1 MYDKADAYLIFDAG
15 MRFYLTGQIVSSGC
29 VVLTKKSNFYI
40 TDSRYETAL
49 REALPNFEII
59 IAKRD
64 CLFQAV
70 AELLKRLEAVSVGFE
85 DETITYNTFN
95 ELKAVLG
102 KTVKYVGT
110 SKSFSEM
117 RAVKTKQE
125 IDKISAA
132 QKLTEAAF
140 NAAVS
145 RLWAGVTEREIA
157 SIIIYEM
164 IRNGADDY
172 AFFPVVSFGHN
183 SAQPHH
189 SPDDTHLEKGDVV
202 MIDLGAKYQ
211 GYCTDMT
218 RTLFYGEPSKDLAK
232 IYEIVLGAQMT
243 ALNNIKAGVT
253 CNEADS
259 YAREYIRSNGYD
271 KEFGHGSG
279 HGVGVKIHDEPSL
292 SPNNMTVL
300 RANMVV
306 TVEPG
311 IYLPGLG
318 GVRIEDLVVITEA
331 GVVNMTTVKKEL
343 TILKA

>member
-1 MYDKADAYLIFDAG
+1 MYDNADVYLIFDAD
-15 MRFYLTGQIVSSGC
+15 MRFYLTGQRVSSGC

-64 CLFQAV
+64 ALYTAV
-70 AELLKRLEAVSVGFE
+70 AELLKRLDAASVGFE
-85 DETITYNTFN
+85 DDTISYRDFN
-95 ELKAVLG
+95 DLKSAAG
-102 KTVKYVGT
+102 KTAKFVPS

-125 IDKISAA
+125 LEKIQNAQRITELAYKAA
-132 QKLTEAAF
+132 IT
-140 NAAVS
+140 
-145 RLWAGVTEREIA
+145 RLWAGVSEREIA
-157 SIIIYEM
+157 AFIIYEM
-164 IRNGADDY
+164 IRGGADDY
-172 AFFPVVSFGHN
+172 AFFPIVSFGPN
-183 SAQPHH
+183 TDKPHH
-189 SPDDTHLEKGDVV
+189 SPDDTRLEKGDVV
-202 MIDLGAKYQ
+202 MLDMGAKYQ

-218 RTLFYGEPSKDLAK
+218 RTVFYGEPSKEFVK
-232 IYEIVLGAQMT
+232 IYEIVLGAQLT

-259 YAREYIRSNGYD
+259 YAREYIRGNGYD

-279 HGVGVKIHDEPSL
+279 HGVGVKIHDEPNLTSG
-292 SPNNMTVL
+292 NMTIL

-311 IYLPGLG
+311 LYLPGLG
-318 GVRIEDLVVITEA
+318 GVRIEDIAVVTET
-331 GVVNMTTVKKEL
+331 GVTNLTTVKKEL